1 MFRRHVLGDLS
12 SYIDNQLSESRKQ
25 KVEAHLTEC
34 KLCSLELSKLKL
46 LSEKIKIWQVPNL
59 GSNFEG
65 SVSNEIVQEELERG
79 VVKMKKK
86 TLTILIPSG
95 VIAGILVFLFV
106 GNVYFKHGVT
116 GRVRALSDEI
126 GDQYSPETVSSTLN
140 RKSYRA
146 SSGSSLGGSYLT
158 TRAERNQTLTRAER
172 NQPLEYSGDAGT
184 MQSFE
189 TGYMKD
195 TAGAT
200 TQLPITLGA
209 TTQLPYAPNKVGS
222 WLTEQYTPAGE
233 GSVIVIQPVLPAT
246 GEGEKIIR
254 TAQVVLETQDG
265 KEAYKRA
272 NEICKEL
279 GGYLSSSNFYK
290 DKAGRESGTITMR
303 IPKEKFLTALDKLA
317 ALGKV
322 ENSFTDSRDVGQEYA
337 NLKSRLDAAMVVYNK
352 MLEALQKRQVTI
364 PEAVRLESELTP
376 VLRRIEDLKN
386 QIESLNNAVSFT
398 TITVNFHEPSA
409 SANALKQAR
418 EDIRQSMLTA
428 QINGVKLFAKIIQD
442 LPSIILLVI
451 WIAVILGAAIL
462 AKYWIVRIFKR
473 G

>member
-1 MFRRHVLGDLS
+1 
-12 SYIDNQLSESRKQ
+12 
-25 KVEAHLTEC
+25 
-34 KLCSLELSKLKL
+34 
-46 LSEKIKIWQVPNL
+46 
-59 GSNFEG
+59 
-65 SVSNEIVQEELERG
+65 
-79 VVKMKKK
+79 
-86 TLTILIPSG
+86 
-95 VIAGILVFLFV
+95 
-106 GNVYFKHGVT
+106 
-116 GRVRALSDEI
+116 
-126 GDQYSPETVSSTLN
+126 
-140 RKSYRA
+140 
-146 SSGSSLGGSYLT
+146 
-158 TRAERNQTLTRAER
+158 
-172 NQPLEYSGDAGT
+172 
-184 MQSFE
+184 
-189 TGYMKD
+189 
-195 TAGAT
+195 
-200 TQLPITLGA
+200 
-209 TTQLPYAPNKVGS
+209 
-222 WLTEQYTPAGE
+222 
-233 GSVIVIQPVLPAT
+233 
-246 GEGEKIIR
+246 
-254 TAQVVLETQDG
+254 
-265 KEAYKRA
+265 
-272 NEICKEL
+272 
-279 GGYLSSSNFYK
+279 
-290 DKAGRESGTITMR
+290 
-303 IPKEKFLTALDKLA
+303 
-317 ALGKV
+317 LGKV